1 MRYTRKRG
9 GDLTEIQRE
18 AQEVNQ
24 HIQLWKTAGT
34 HAEKV
39 ERARALFQYL
49 LQTRLVIKDPRFRS
63 ALQVQVNRA
72 WDFDDSL
79 HPLLH
84 QVQAHLDA
92 NPIGGKRK
100 RKMTRKRGGYDSDEH
115 GRYAIRETELARV
128 REALQQIED
137 AREPD
142 EKLEAYRIYL
152 QVILRSN
159 VVVKNRGYRA
169 VLRTK
174 LADFRRA
181 LTLSEL
187 YPLVDR
193 VEAYLDSIP
202 ESELEGEEPPPPLG
216 GKRKTRTRKVH
227 RK

>member
-1 MRYTRKRG
+1 
-9 GDLTEIQRE
+9 
-18 AQEVNQ
+18 
-24 HIQLWKTAGT
+24 
-34 HAEKV
+34 
-39 ERARALFQYL
+39 
-49 LQTRLVIKDPRFRS
+49 
-63 ALQVQVNRA
+63 
-72 WDFDDSL
+72 
-79 HPLLH
+79 
-84 QVQAHLDA
+84 
-92 NPIGGKRK
+92 
-100 RKMTRKRGGYDSDEH
+100 MTRKRGGYDSDEH

-174 LADFRRA
+174 LADFQRA